1 MRFFIFSFTH
11 PSTSDIY
18 TLSLHDALP
27 IYPSQRINS
36 LRHDLEAAT
45 ETIKFS
51 PIEPLGNM
59 CIIGKNQLTELIK
72 SYNCIHPF
80 DYSLLDGDG
89 YILTVKDERT
99 LHYLEHQ
106 NLISNELVF
115 TPPNYVAHLTAKSK
129 YGRMGLSFLNAAKV
143 HSGYVG
149 RLALELV
156 NLSNERQPIT
166 IRRGDPLMHIEFVKR
181 EGEASP
187 YNGNYMFQFMSEE
200 EISDYVGILTR
211 DFKTVF
217 HKDDLLKAAKQR
229 VAVAP
234 SA

>member
-1 MRFFIFSFTH
+1 MTV
-11 PSTSDIY
+11 
-18 TLSLHDALP
+18 
-27 IYPSQRINS
+27 
-36 LRHDLEAAT
+36 
-45 ETIKFS
+45 
-51 PIEPLGNM
+51 
-59 CIIGKNQLTELIK
+59 IGKNEVIGLIK
-72 SYNCIHPF
+72 NHRCIHPF

-89 YILTVKDERT
+89 YVLTVKEERT

-106 NLISNELVF
+106 NLTSNEVVF
-115 TPPNYVAHLTAKSK
+115 TPPNFVAHLTAKSK

-156 NLSNERQPIT
+156 NLSNDRQPIT
-166 IRRGDPLMHIEFVKR
+166 IKRGDPLMHIEYMKR

-187 YNGNYMFQFMSEE
+187 YTGNYMFQFMNED
-200 EISDYVGILTR
+200 EINDYVTILTR

-217 HKDDLLKAAKQR
+217 HRDDLLKSAKQR
-229 VAVAP
+229 VALTA